1 MYQPI
6 ADIDKWDNAT
16 KRYYKEKIEI
26 FIKTVMAVS
35 MKENVSLDVTD
46 DEGAVD
52 LFIEMG
58 FIKQADDLESVKM
71 LIKGGTYKEFIKRGT
86 VVAGNRKIYDP
97 YLLKLNESI
106 RKELQRKEAES
117 TKFRLVDLF
126 CGAGGLSLGFIR
138 EGCRVVFA
146 NDIDDLCIETY
157 KYNHP
162 EISEDDVI
170 CGDIRKI
177 VDRIEDYC

>member
-6 ADIDKWDNAT
+6 ADLKKWDNAA

-35 MKENVSLDVTD
+35 KKEGISWNVSYD
-46 DEGAVD
+46 DGAVD

-58 FIKQADDLESVKM
+58 FIKQADDLDLLKA
-71 LIKGGTYKEFIKRGT
+71 LLKGETYKDFMRCGT
-86 VVAGNRKIYDP
+86 VVARNRNTYDS
-97 YLLKLNESI
+97 YLLKLNEKA
-106 RKELQRKEAES
+106 RKELQYKESKS
-117 TKFRLVDLF
+117 TKLRLVDLF

-146 NDIDDLCIETY
+146 NDIDELCMETY

-162 EISEDDVI
+162 EISEENVI

-177 VDRIEDYC
+177 VDLSLIHI

>member
-35 MKENVSLDVTD
+35 MKENVSLNVTD

-58 FIKQADDLESVKM
+58 FIKQADDLESVKV
-71 LIKGGTYKEFIKRGT
+71 LIKGGTYKEFIKCGT

-97 YLLKLNESI
+97 YLLKLNEST
-106 RKELQRKEAES
+106 RKELQRKEAEWS
-117 TKFRLVDLF
+117 R
-126 CGAGGLSLGFIR
+126 
-138 EGCRVVFA
+138 
-146 NDIDDLCIETY
+146 
-157 KYNHP
+157 
-162 EISEDDVI
+162 
-170 CGDIRKI
+170 
-177 VDRIEDYC
+177 RIEFRIH